1 MRAREMRGSAAGG
14 RAALKGAGRGDARS
28 PDIAIPSPTNLLGE
42 PAETG
47 AYRRYVRENLG
58 RSRLLFRLGDL
69 RYAVFSANE
78 GLELCVK
85 AYLLHYRAIVDPSVM
100 GHFPHSLLIKSIR
113 KSAELFGKQNPGEAG
128 LVRQTTAYLDEL
140 AALFKKLKNPGAR
153 VALWKRSLGADPVG
167 DEQELLDGL
176 GPLAT
181 EWSEQYPQ
189 ARAGPLQGG
198 PGGGRVGFMS
208 ADRGA
213 LRAPLLALFHQKF
226 ELTGGT
232 RTVPLPGSGD
242 VPVAEALYHGR
253 LIALTE
259 LFLHTTAIVNGY
271 VHQQMSR
278 YPTQVDGVD
287 SGEVYARHRGGVGRL
302 LVKIHGAC
310 GALLPHLDSRQPPP
324 PPPPFPQDVRE
335 ALAQE

>member
-1 MRAREMRGSAAGG
+1 M
-14 RAALKGAGRGDARS
+14 KGVGRGGLPGPR
-28 PDIAIPSPTNLLGE
+28 IAVPPPKDLLGK

-47 AYRRYVRENLG
+47 AYRRYVLENLG
-58 RSRLLFRLGDL
+58 RSRLLFGLGDL

-85 AYLLHYRAIVDPSVM
+85 AYLLHYRAIADPAVA
-100 GHFPHSLLIKSIR
+100 GHFPHPFLIKSIR

-128 LVRQTTAYLDEL
+128 LVRQTAAHLDEL
-140 AALFKKLKNPGAR
+140 RDFFKKLKHPGAR
-153 VALWKRSLGADPVG
+153 VALWKGSLGADLVG
-167 DEQELLDGL
+167 DEQELIDGL

-181 EWSEQYPQ
+181 EWSGQYPQ
-189 ARAGPLQGG
+189 ARADLLQVG

-208 ADRGA
+208 AEWGA

-226 ELTGGT
+226 ELTGGP

-271 VHQQMSR
+271 VHQQISR
-278 YPTQVDGVD
+278 YPTQIDGVD
-287 SGEVYARHRGGVGRL
+287 SSEVYTRHRDGVGQL
-302 LVKIHGAC
+302 LAKIHGAC
-310 GALLPHLDSRQPPP
+310 NALLPHLDSRLPPP
-324 PPPPFPQDVRE
+324 PPPPPPQDVHE
-335 ALAQE
+335 ARAQE